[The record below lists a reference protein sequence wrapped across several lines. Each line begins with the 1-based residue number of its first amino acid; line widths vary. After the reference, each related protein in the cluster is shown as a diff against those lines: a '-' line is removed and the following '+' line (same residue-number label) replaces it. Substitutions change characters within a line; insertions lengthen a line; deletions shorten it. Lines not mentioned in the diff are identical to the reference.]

1 MTALPRGDD
10 PPSPPAPLVGGT
22 TDQLPAE
29 RRHSR
34 NEGPDPGP
42 AAGQRRGWDWRS
54 ALSIRNIGAIYV
66 LIAICIVFSA
76 WAPHTFPVLTTAKQ
90 ILNDNAITALA
101 ALALIVPLS
110 TRTFD
115 LSFAYVMSLSGVTA
129 AHFVVADN
137 LNLVLATL
145 AGIGAALVIGVV
157 NGIVVVV
164 MRIDS
169 FIGTLATGSLVQAFI
184 SFVTGD
190 NTINGSKLAGSFSS
204 MSQGIFGGVIYPV
217 YYALILAIGL
227 WIFMEYTA
235 TGRRL
240 YATGFNLEAARL
252 ANIKV
257 NKLRFCSLLTS
268 AALAGFAG
276 VMMASSLSSGDPSA
290 GTSYLLP
297 AFATVFVGATVF
309 KQGRFNAWGTIV
321 AVLMLGTGVVGLG
334 LVAAPLW
341 AADMFTG
348 VVLIAALSAN
358 VLQRGNL
365 WRGNLRRARWL
376 PVPSRRGPDQGPAG

>member
-1 MTALPRGDD
+1 MTTQTPTDSRRPRRAPRQEGGALGDRG
-10 PPSPPAPLVGGT
+10 L
-22 TDQLPAE
+22 
-29 RRHSR
+29 
-34 NEGPDPGP
+34 
-42 AAGQRRGWDWRS
+42 DWRS
-54 ALSIRNIGAIYV
+54 LLSIRNIGAVYV
-66 LIAICIVFSA
+66 LLVICVVFSI
-76 WAPHTFPVLTTAKQ
+76 WAPQTFPHLATVTQVA
-90 ILNDNAITALA
+90 DNNAVTALA

-115 LSFAYVMSLSGVTA
+115 LSFAYIMSLSGVTA

-137 LNLVLATL
+137 MNLVLATL
-145 AGIGAALVIGVV
+145 IGIGAALIIGVI
-157 NGIVVVV
+157 NGVVVVV

-190 NTINGSKLAGSFSS
+190 NTINSVKLAGAFSA
-204 MSQGIFGGVIYPV
+204 MSQNSFGGLIYPV
-217 YYALILAIGL
+217 YYALGIAVAL
-227 WIFMEYTA
+227 WLFMEYSA

-240 YATGFNLEAARL
+240 YATGFNPEAARL
-252 ANIKV
+252 ANIKT
-257 NKLRFCSLLTS
+257 NRLRFCSLLTS
-268 AALAGFAG
+268 AALSGFAG
-276 VMMASSLSSGDPSA
+276 VMLASSLSSGDPTA

-297 AFATVFVGATVF
+297 AFAALFVGATQF

-341 AADMFTG
+341 ASDMFTG

-358 VLQRGNL
+358 VFQRSSL
-365 WRGNLRRARWL
+365 WRGRKQSRWL
-376 PVPSRRGPDQGPAG
+376 PARLRSGS

>member
-1 MTALPRGDD
+1 MT
-10 PPSPPAPLVGGT
+10 T
-22 TDQLPAE
+22 QLPAE
-29 RRHSR
+29 RRHSS
-34 NEGPDPGP
+34 GPGQGPRP
-42 AAGQRRGWDWRS
+42 AAGQVIGSKVRAW
-54 ALSIRNIGAIYV
+54 LSPRNIGAIYV
-66 LIAICIVFSA
+66 LIVICIVFSI
-76 WAPHTFPVLTTAKQ
+76 WTPSTFPVPATVTQ
-90 ILNDNAITALA
+90 ILDDNAIIALA

-110 TRTFD
+110 TMTFD

-129 AHFVVADN
+129 AHFVAADN

-145 AGIGAALVIGVV
+145 AGVGVALIIGVI
-157 NGIVVVV
+157 NGFVVVV

-190 NTINGSKLAGSFSS
+190 NTINSEKLAGSFSN
-204 MSQGIFGGVIYPV
+204 MSQGTFGGVIYPV
-217 YYALILAIGL
+217 WYALILAIAL

-240 YATGFNLEAARL
+240 YATGFNREAARL

-276 VMMASSLSSGDPSA
+276 VMLASSLSSGDPTA

-297 AFATVFVGATVF
+297 AFAALFVGATVF
-309 KQGRFNAWGTIV
+309 KAGRFNAWGTIV
-321 AVLMLGTGVVGLG
+321 AVLMLGTGIVGLG

-341 AADMFTG
+341 ADDMFTG

-358 VLQRGNL
+358 VLQSRSL
-365 WRGNLRRARWL
+365 WMGNLRRARWMPGQL
-376 PVPSRRGPDQGPAG
+376 RRAEGREPAA

>member
-1 MTALPRGDD
+1 MT
-10 PPSPPAPLVGGT
+10 T
-22 TDQLPAE
+22 QLPAE
-29 RRHSR
+29 RRPS
-34 NEGPDPGP
+34 PSDPGP
-42 AAGQRRGWDWRS
+42 AALSLGRGWDWRS
-54 ALSIRNIGAIYV
+54 ALSVRNIGAVYV
-66 LIAICIVFSA
+66 LIVICVVFSV
-76 WAPHTFPVLTTAKQ
+76 WAPGTFPTISTVKQ
-90 ILNDNAITALA
+90 ILDNNAITALA
-101 ALALIVPLS
+101 ALGLVVPLA

-129 AHFVVADN
+129 AHFVVANN
-137 LNLVLATL
+137 LNLFLATL
-145 AGIGAALVIGVV
+145 AGVGAALVIGLV

-190 NTINGSKLAGSFSS
+190 STINSVKLAGSFSN

-217 YYALILAIGL
+217 FYALILAIGL

-240 YATGFNLEAARL
+240 YATGFNLDAARL

-276 VMMASSLSSGDPSA
+276 VMLASSLSSGDPSA

-297 AFATVFVGATVF
+297 AFAALFVGATVF

-321 AVLMLGTGVVGLG
+321 AVLMLGTGTVGLG

-341 AADMFTG
+341 AAEMFTG

-358 VLQRGNL
+358 VFQSRSL
-365 WRGNLRRARWL
+365 WRGRLRGSRWM
-376 PVPSRRGPDQGPAG
+376 PGQWRRGGPEPAA

>member
-1 MTALPRGDD
+1 MT
-10 PPSPPAPLVGGT
+10 T
-22 TDQLPAE
+22 QLPAK
-29 RRHSR
+29 HDVA
-34 NEGPDPGP
+34 DPGS
-42 AAGQRRGWDWRS
+42 GRGGTRPRIDWRS
-54 ALSIRNIGAIYV
+54 SLSLRNIGAVYV
-66 LIAICIVFSA
+66 LIVICVVFSI
-76 WAPHTFPVLTTAKQ
+76 WAPQTFPVMATVKQ
-90 ILNDNAITALA
+90 ILDNNAITGLA

-115 LSFAYVMSLSGVTA
+115 LSFAYIMSLSGVTA
-129 AHFVVADN
+129 AHLVVSENTN
-137 LNLVLATL
+137 LWLAML
-145 AGIGAALVIGVV
+145 AGIAVALVIGVI
-157 NGIVVVV
+157 NGFVVVV

-190 NTINGSKLAGSFSS
+190 NTINSVKLAGSFST
-204 MSQGIFGGVIYPV
+204 MSQGVFGGVIYPV
-217 YYALILAIGL
+217 YYVLALAIVL
-227 WIFMEYTA
+227 WLFMEYTA

-240 YATGFNLEAARL
+240 YATGFNPDAARL

-268 AALAGFAG
+268 AAISGFAG
-276 VMMASSLSSGDPSA
+276 VMLASSLSSGDPSA

-321 AVLMLGTGVVGLG
+321 AVLMLGTGTVGLG

-358 VLQRGNL
+358 VFQRSSPF
-365 WRGNLRRARWL
+365 RGQARRSRLLPARLR
-376 PVPSRRGPDQGPAG
+376 PGS

>member
-1 MTALPRGDD
+1 MT
-10 PPSPPAPLVGGT
+10 T
-22 TDQLPAE
+22 QLPTDSGRSKRAL
-29 RRHSR
+29 
-34 NEGPDPGP
+34 
-42 AAGQRRGWDWRS
+42 AAGGSVQQAAGRVNWR
-54 ALSIRNIGAIYV
+54 AGLSVRNIGAVYV
-66 LIAICIVFSA
+66 LIAICVVFSI
-76 WAPHTFPVLTTAKQ
+76 WAPQTFPQVATIRQVL
-90 ILNDNAITALA
+90 DGNAITALA
-101 ALALIVPLS
+101 GLALIIPLS

-129 AHFVVADN
+129 AHLVVSDN
-137 LNLVLATL
+137 VNLVLALL
-145 AGIGAALVIGVV
+145 AGIGVALIIGVI
-157 NGIVVVV
+157 NGFVVVV

-190 NTINGSKLAGSFSS
+190 NTINNLKLAGSFTT
-204 MSQGIFGGVIYPV
+204 MSEGTFGGVIYPV
-217 YYALILAIGL
+217 WYALALAILL
-227 WIFMEYTA
+227 WLFMEYTA

-240 YATGFNLEAARL
+240 YATGFNPDAARL

-268 AALAGFAG
+268 AAISGFAG
-276 VMMASSLSSGDPSA
+276 VMLASSLSSGDPTA

-297 AFATVFVGATVF
+297 AFATLFVGATVF
-309 KQGRFNAWGTIV
+309 KQGRFNAWGTLV
-321 AVLMLGTGVVGLG
+321 AVLMLGTGTVGLG

-358 VLQRGNL
+358 VFQRSSTL
-365 WRGNLRRARWL
+365 RGQAGQFRRLTARF
-376 PVPSRRGPDQGPAG
+376 RPAS